1 MLPPDVA
8 AGPST
13 PAREGAS
20 RLDDAGT
27 LVPVPARE
35 RTIEDLVAE
44 IAAHHAEER
53 RALPYVVALLAKAAG
68 CHRGRNAKLGVLCDV
83 GQELADVLE
92 AHADEAEREVFPAL
106 LAAAR
111 DADGARAAAARVRR
125 EHRAITLLLARI
137 RWLADDFAVP
147 AWGGRA
153 YQALMEELEALEDD
167 VIEHLHLEDNFL
179 LPRVSPGPERA
190 C

>member
-8 AGPST
+8 AALST
-13 PAREGAS
+13 PAREGAC

-83 GQELADVLE
+83 GQELAEGGPDWIGSVSAGRSRGFPVVTGFGVGWSRSTDPGWLPPSRPGDV
-92 AHADEAEREVFPAL
+92 F
-106 LAAAR
+106 
-111 DADGARAAAARVRR
+111 
-125 EHRAITLLLARI
+125 HR
-137 RWLADDFAVP
+137 
-147 AWGGRA
+147 GR
-153 YQALMEELEALEDD
+153 
-167 VIEHLHLEDNFL
+167 
-179 LPRVSPGPERA
+179 S
-190 C
+190 